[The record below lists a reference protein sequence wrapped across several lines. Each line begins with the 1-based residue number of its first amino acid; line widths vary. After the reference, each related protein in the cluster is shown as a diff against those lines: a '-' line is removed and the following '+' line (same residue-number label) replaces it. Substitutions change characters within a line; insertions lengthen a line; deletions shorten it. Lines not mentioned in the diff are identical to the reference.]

1 MDKVRLMLKIRELES
16 YLEELEELL
25 PDDEGFY
32 LKSLEKRRSI
42 ERELQIMIECVVDIC
57 MVLLKDFKLGPPQ
70 NEENILD
77 LLSGKITNIE
87 KLKEMRGFRNILVH
101 KYGEIKDHLVFNFAS
116 EERKDFRI
124 FINDVKNLM
133 K

>member
-42 ERELQIMIECVVDIC
+42 ERELQIMIECVVNIC
-57 MVLLKDFKLGPPQ
+57 MVLLKDFKLGPPH

-87 KLKEMRGFRNILVH
+87 KLKEMRSFRNILVH
-101 KYGEIKDHLVFNFAS
+101 KYGEIQDPLVFNFAS

>member
-16 YLEELEELL
+16 YLNELEELL
-25 PDDEGFY
+25 PDDEKIY

-57 MVLLKDFKLGPPQ
+57 MILLKEFKLGPPQ
-70 NEENILD
+70 NEENVLD
-77 LLSGKITNIE
+77 LLTGKITNIE
-87 KLKEMRGFRNILVH
+87 KLKEMRGFRNLLVH
-101 KYGEIKDHLVFNFAS
+101 KYGKIKDHLVFNFALN
-116 EERKDFRI
+116 ENEDFRV